1 MSNFELDA
9 PNSGRRRLVQ
19 AGLGAAGL
27 SALPMGAAIAQSGE
41 LVVGAAPPI
50 TGVFAFAGVGL
61 HQGLGD
67 YCEWRNANGG
77 VAGRKLR
84 YIGEDSGYKMDQ
96 AMAVFKK
103 IMGAHKPPVFYGDS
117 TAWAKAAAA
126 EVSQLGSTMTTS
138 PSFASDLADPAKVPY
153 YFMAGPT
160 YEAMIEIQLEY
171 INSQAKAG
179 GKPAVALVYSD
190 TEFGRDPIEGAKK
203 HAKKLGIPLV
213 QEIVTKPGA
222 VDVSAEV
229 AKLRRAKPDYVI
241 FHGYVLA
248 PIPEFI
254 KQMKE
259 SGMNVTSMG
268 TIWSMDKTTV
278 EAMGAAGE
286 GWMGVMPYRY
296 SYDTAGARTMQAIK
310 DYAAKARPQMSYVP
324 IFYTSGW
331 FTGMLF
337 SEIMER
343 CLKANQPLTGP
354 NMKTALESIRN
365 WDTGGVMGKPIS
377 LARHQIPMGRIYRF
391 DSASKL
397 LQPASDWIT
406 MEG

>member
-1 MSNFELDA
+1 MSSNEPDIHS
-9 PNSGRRRLVQ
+9 PVRRRLMQ

-27 SALPMGAAIAQSGE
+27 GALPVSTALAQGGDI
-41 LVVGAAPPI
+41 VVGAAPPI

-84 YIGEDSGYKMDQ
+84 YVGEDSAYKMDQ

-103 IMGAHKPPVFYGDS
+103 IMGAHRPPVFYGDS

-126 EVSQLGSTMTTS
+126 EVSQLGTTLTSS

-179 GKPAVALVYSD
+179 GKPAVAIVYSD
-190 TEFGRDPIEGAKK
+190 TEFGRDPIEAAKK
-203 HAKKLGIPLV
+203 HAQKLGIPLV
-213 QEIVTKPGA
+213 QEIVTKAGA

-229 AKLRRAKPDYVI
+229 AKLRRARPDYVI

-259 SGMNVTSMG
+259 AGMNVTSMG

-278 EAMGAAGE
+278 DAMGAAGE

-296 SYDTAGARTMQAIK
+296 SYDTAGARAMVAIREF
-310 DYAAKARPQMSYVP
+310 AAKARPQMSYVP
-324 IFYTSGW
+324 LFYTHGW
-331 FTGMLF
+331 LVGPSVFEVMD
-337 SEIMER
+337 R
-343 CLKANQPLTGP
+343 CLKANQALTGP
-354 NMKTALESIRN
+354 NMKAALEGIRN
-365 WDTGGVMGKPIS
+365 WDTGGIMGRPVS
-377 LARHQIPMGRIYRF
+377 LARHQIPMGRIYRY
-391 DSASKL
+391 DANSKL